1 MAVTRKPWNI
11 KEIKNSPLTAN
22 RDVIRKYSPHVETQV
37 ARSTIKLQVF
47 RALDFKLARKSAD
60 VVAGTRNSIS
70 VRKTTRSL
78 GGSWKSSR
86 RRASVTMI
94 RSHGSQACDEVKPFG
109 PAQFRIRAI
118 MGLAEDARNE
128 VYPGLRFDPSR
139 GSTAYGRGRNLC
151 CRRIRGALNFG
162 HICG

>member
-1 MAVTRKPWNI
+1 MRYNSNIFPTLATRI
-11 KEIKNSPLTAN
+11 
-22 RDVIRKYSPHVETQV
+22 

-47 RALDFKLARKSAD
+47 RALDFKFARKSAAD
-60 VVAGTRNSIS
+60 ESRELETRFPFE
-70 VRKTTRSL
+70 KPRSF
-78 GGSWKSSR
+78 GGSWKSWK
-86 RRASVTMI
+86 RRARVTMI

-109 PAQFRIRAI
+109 SAQFGIRAI

-139 GSTAYGRGRNLC
+139 GSPAYGRERNLC